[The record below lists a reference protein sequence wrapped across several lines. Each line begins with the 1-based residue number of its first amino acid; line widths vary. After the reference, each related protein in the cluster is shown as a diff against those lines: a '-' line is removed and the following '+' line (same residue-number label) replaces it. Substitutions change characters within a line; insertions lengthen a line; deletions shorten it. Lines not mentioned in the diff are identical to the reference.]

1 MEIQLETIHGILFAI
16 MVCQG
21 VRVIGQWLFHSELME
36 LKRELR
42 SELRRIA
49 TLLERVGK

>member
-1 MEIQLETIHGILFAI
+1 MSEQFAI

-21 VRVIGQWLFHSELME
+21 IRVIGQWFIHSELME
-36 LKRELR
+36 LNR
-42 SELRRIA
+42 ELRRIA